1 MTSNFYYQVGDFTT
15 SLQWGPPSWIKIRRF
30 LIELK
35 KTELYKKY
43 KIVLYGGCLYDIK
56 NTNDLDIQL
65 VAKDIRSY
73 RDLENDFYKIYEMA
87 INRHRL
93 LVDVCFLHSDFD
105 QSDVYG
111 PNKYETHKSV
121 EFIKIN
127 SIKKIVDS
135 EITECIILRDEQ
147 NLDGSCFLTANLVKV
162 FANFPS
168 CLYRFID
175 RKTPEKIDKFFRNS
189 KKFYTID
196 EFMNDTYV
204 DFFNKTNK

>member
-15 SLQWGPPSWIKIRRF
+15 SLRWSQPSWIKIRMF
-30 LIELK
+30 LIELRR
-35 KTELYKKY
+35 TEIYKKY
-43 KIVLYGGCLYDIK
+43 KIILYGGCLYDIK

-65 VAKDIRSY
+65 VAKDIESY

-87 INRHRL
+87 FNKHRL
-93 LVDVCFLHSDFD
+93 LVDLCFLHSEFD

-111 PNKYETHKSV
+111 ANKYETCKSV
-121 EFIKIN
+121 EFIKMN

-135 EITECIILRDEQ
+135 EITEWIILKDDQ
-147 NLDGSCFLTANLVKV
+147 NLDGACFLTANLVRV
-162 FANFPS
+162 FAKFPN
-168 CLYRFID
+168 CLYKFID
-175 RKTPEKIDKFFRNS
+175 TKGSEKIDKFFRNS

-196 EFMNDTYV
+196 EFINDTYV